1 MKLVEGSFYRLV
13 VAQVPIGIVFANPEG
28 IIELWNAESETI
40 FGYRPDEAV
49 GQSLDLII
57 PERFREA
64 HWKGYRRAM
73 AAGHTR
79 LEEQVLI
86 TRSSRKDG
94 NTIYLELAFAIVKSE
109 TGQVIGALATAR
121 DVSQR
126 YTEEKALRERIK
138 ELERQVKTL

>member
-1 MKLVEGSFYRLV
+1 MKPAEGSFYRLL
-13 VAQVPIGIVFANPEG
+13 VAQAPVGVVFANPEG
-28 IIELWNAESETI
+28 IIELWNAECETI
-40 FGYRPDEAV
+40 FGYETEEAV

-79 LEEQVLI
+79 FRGQVLV
-86 TRSSRKDG
+86 TRSRRKDG
-94 NTIYLELAFAIVKSE
+94 RTTYLELAFAIVKGD

-121 DVSQR
+121 DVTER
-126 YTEEKALRERIK
+126 YTQEKALRERIK
-138 ELERQVKTL
+138 ELEHRVKTL